1 MNTNA
6 VSQLLGVSS
15 STVQRW
21 VKHLG
26 LEMERNEFGHY
37 IYSDDDIES
46 LKEFQ
51 KELQKGVPIQSIS
64 ITKKQRQGT
73 AVVKR
78 KNHFEEEKWIEK
90 FRELESRLNN
100 KADSVVA
107 YQLMQHRS
115 EIEELQKKV
124 AMLEEQLDELQENQ
138 FSVKDIPLE
147 EENKDVTK
155 KKKKTIFGAIFNS

>member
-37 IYSDDDIES
+37 IYSEGDIDS
-46 LKEFQ
+46 LKQFQ

-64 ITKKQRQGT
+64 IEKKQRQGT
-73 AVVKR
+73 AVVK
-78 KNHFEEEKWIEK
+78 KHIQFKDEKWIEK
-90 FRELESRLNN
+90 IRELESRLNN

-124 AMLEEQLDELQENQ
+124 AMLEEQLDELQEKR
-138 FSVKDIPLE
+138 FTVEDIPLE
-147 EENKDVTK
+147 DESKDETK
-155 KKKKTIFGAIFNS
+155 KKKKNFFGAIFSS

>member
-37 IYSDDDIES
+37 IYSEDDIES

-64 ITKKQRQGT
+64 IAKKQRQGT
-73 AVVKR
+73 AVVK
-78 KNHFEEEKWIEK
+78 KHIQFKDEKMMEK
-90 FRELESRLNN
+90 IRELESRLNN

-124 AMLEEQLDELQENQ
+124 AMLEEQLDELQEKRLGAGNI
-138 FSVKDIPLE
+138 SLE
-147 EENKDVTK
+147 EEGKDEIK
-155 KKKKTIFGAIFNS
+155 KKKKTFFGAIFSS

>member
-37 IYSDDDIES
+37 LYSEDDIES

-64 ITKKQRQGT
+64 IEKKTRQGT
-73 AVVKR
+73 AVVK
-78 KNHFEEEKWIEK
+78 KHSPFNDEKWMEK
-90 FRELESRLNN
+90 IRELESRLNN

-124 AMLEEQLDELQENQ
+124 AMLEEQLDELEEKQ
-138 FSVKDIPLE
+138 FSVEDSPLE
-147 EENKDVTK
+147 DESKDERK
-155 KKKKTIFGAIFNS
+155 KKKKTFFGAIFSS